1 MSREEALEK
10 ARELSLDLVLVSAK
24 ANPPVAKITE
34 AGKYLY
40 QQQKK
45 HRVKKTSVGVKVI
58 TIKFNTSPH
67 DLETRLKQTKNFLEK
82 GHQIQISMRL
92 RGRENALRLQ
102 AKEKLNAFIEAIQE
116 ETPIKVQDQ
125 TSAKARQ
132 FKVNLT
138 KQ

>member
-45 HRVKKTSVGVKVI
+45 HRVKKTSGGVKVI

-82 GHQIQISMRL
+82 GHQVQIAMRL

-102 AKEKLNAFIEAIQE
+102 AKEKLNAFIEAIRK
-116 ETPIKVQDQ
+116 ETPIKAQDQ
-125 TSAKARQ
+125 TSSKARQ

>member
-1 MSREEALEK
+1 MSREDALEK
-10 ARELSLDLVLVSAK
+10 ARELSLDLILVSAK

-45 HRVKKTSVGVKVI
+45 HRVKKTSGGVKVI

-67 DLETRLKQTKNFLEK
+67 DLETRLKQTKKFLEK
-82 GHQIQISMRL
+82 GHQVQIAMRL
-92 RGRENALRLQ
+92 RGRENALRFQ
-102 AKEKLNAFIEAIQE
+102 AKEKLNAFIKAIQD

-125 TSAKARQ
+125 TSSKARQ
-132 FKVNLT
+132 FKVSLT

>member
-1 MSREEALEK
+1 MNREEALEK
-10 ARELSLDLVLVSAK
+10 ARELSLDLILVSAK

-45 HRVKKTSVGVKVI
+45 HRVKKSGGAVKVI

-67 DLETRLKQTKNFLEK
+67 DLETKLKQTKTFLEK
-82 GHQIQISMRL
+82 GHQVQVTMRL
-92 RGRENALRLQ
+92 RGRENALRFQ
-102 AKEKLNAFIEAIQE
+102 AKEKLTNFIEAIKKE
-116 ETPIKVQDQ
+116 APVKVQDQ
-125 TSAKARQ
+125 TSSRSRQ
-132 FKVNLT
+132 FKVNIT